1 MPTVRPI
8 SACIL
13 IALLTATLLLAGCS
27 SQTPLP
33 VEPGQLTL
41 VLTSDAFP
49 ANGTIPV
56 RYTCDGE
63 GVSPPLAW
71 ANVPEGTR
79 SFALILEDPDAPIG
93 TYTHWVLYNIPG
105 ELRGLPAGI
114 PPGRKLPG
122 GELQGINSARKTEYA
137 GPCPPQGSTHRYVL
151 TVWALDD
158 SVDPSGTVDAATLRK
173 AMEGHILGTGQ
184 LTGTYRRV

>member
-1 MPTVRPI
+1 MPTVPLTSTAI
-8 SACIL
+8 IL
-13 IALLTATLLLAGCS
+13 TLLTASLLLAGCV
-27 SQTPLP
+27 SQTPPLAG
-33 VEPGQLTL
+33 PGQVSL
-41 VLTSDAFP
+41 VITSDAFP

-71 ANVPEGTR
+71 SNVPEGTQ
-79 SFALILEDPDAPIG
+79 SFALVLEDPDAPIG

-105 ELRGLPAGI
+105 ERRELPAGI
-114 PPGRKLPG
+114 PPDRELPG
-122 GELQGINSARKTEYA
+122 GELQGMNSARKTEYA
-137 GPCPPQGSTHRYVL
+137 GPCPPSGSTHRYVL
-151 TVWALDD
+151 TIWALDD

-173 AMEGHILGTGQ
+173 AMEGHVLGNGQ

>member
-1 MPTVRPI
+1 MRI
-8 SACIL
+8 KLIL
-13 IALLTATLLLAGCS
+13 LLTLLTVSLLLAGCTS
-27 SQTPLP
+27 PTPP
-33 VEPGQLTL
+33 PAEPGTRTL
-41 VLTSDAFP
+41 VLSSDAFP

-63 GVSPPLAW
+63 GLSPPLSW
-71 ANVPEGTR
+71 SNVPEGTR

-105 ELRGLPAGI
+105 EMRELPAGI
-114 PPGRKLPG
+114 PPGRELPD
-122 GELQGINSARKTEYA
+122 GELQGVNSAREAEYA
-137 GPCPPQGSTHRYVL
+137 GPCPPSGSTHRYVL
-151 TVWALDD
+151 SVWALDD

-173 AMEGHILGTGQ
+173 AMEKHVLGTGQ